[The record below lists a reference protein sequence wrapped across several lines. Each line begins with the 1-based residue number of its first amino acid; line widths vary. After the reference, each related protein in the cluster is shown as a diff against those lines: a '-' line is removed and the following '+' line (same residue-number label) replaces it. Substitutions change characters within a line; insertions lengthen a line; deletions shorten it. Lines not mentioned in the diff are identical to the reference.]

1 MSATVVISL
10 GSNLGNRE
18 WYLRAAIEELRHVI
32 HVVRV
37 SSIRETEPVDAPP
50 PRYLNAVIAGYTDLS
65 PEAVLRELQRI
76 ETLLGRRRPYRNAP
90 RTIDLDLILHSAN
103 RRRSREL
110 TLPHPRYR
118 EREFVLEPMR
128 ELGLVHQPLG
138 GADAL
143 VRPAAR

>member
-1 MSATVVISL
+1 VSATVVISL

-18 WYLRAAIEELRHVI
+18 WYLRAAIEELRHVL

-37 SSIRETEPVDAPP
+37 SSIRETEPVAAPP
-50 PRYLNAVIAGYTDLS
+50 PRYLNCVVAGYTEVS
-65 PEAVLRELQRI
+65 PEALLRELQRI
-76 ETLLGRRRPYRNAP
+76 EAHLGRRRPYRNAP

-110 TLPHPRYR
+110 TLPHQRYR

-128 ELGLVHQPLG
+128 ELGVAHG
-138 GADAL
+138 CCGDASDAL
-143 VRPAAR
+143 PTTRR

>member
-37 SSIRETEPVDAPP
+37 SRIRETEPVDAPP
-50 PRYLNAVIAGYTDLS
+50 PRYLNCVVLGYTDLS
-65 PEAVLRELQRI
+65 PEVLLHELQRI
-76 ETLLGRRRPYRNAP
+76 ETRLGRRRPYRNAP

-103 RRRSREL
+103 RRLSSEL
-110 TLPHPRYR
+110 TLPHPRYT
-118 EREFVLEPMR
+118 EREFVLQPMR
-128 ELGLVHQPLG
+128 ELGML
-138 GADAL
+138 
-143 VRPAAR
+143 

>member
-18 WYLRAAIEELRHVI
+18 WYIRAAIEGLRRVI
-32 HVVRV
+32 HVARV

-50 PRYLNAVIAGYTDLS
+50 PRYLNCVVLGYTDLK
-65 PEAVLRELQRI
+65 PEALLHELQRI
-76 ETLLGRRRPYRNAP
+76 EMRLGRRRPYRNAP

-103 RRRSREL
+103 RRFTREL

-128 ELGLVHQPLG
+128 ELGVL
-138 GADAL
+138 
-143 VRPAAR
+143 

>member
-10 GSNLGNRE
+10 GSNLGDRE
-18 WYLRAAIEELRHVI
+18 WFLRAAIDELRRVI

-37 SSIRETEPVDAPP
+37 SRIRETEPVDAPP
-50 PRYLNAVIAGYTDLS
+50 PRYLNCVVAGYTELS
-65 PEAVLRELQRI
+65 PEALLHALQQI
-76 ETLLGRRRPYRNAP
+76 EKHLGRRRRYRNGP

-103 RRRSREL
+103 RRHSREL

-128 ELGLVHQPLG
+128 ELGFS
-138 GADAL
+138 
-143 VRPAAR
+143 

>member
-18 WYLRAAIEELRHVI
+18 WYLRAAIDELRRVL

-37 SSIRETEPVDAPP
+37 SSIRETEPVHAPP
-50 PRYLNAVIAGYTDLS
+50 PRYMNAVVAGYTDLS
-65 PEAVLRELQRI
+65 PEAVLRELQQI
-76 ETLLGRRRPYRNAP
+76 ETRLGRRRTFRNAP

-103 RRRSREL
+103 RRRTREL

-128 ELGLVHQPLG
+128 ELGLL
-138 GADAL
+138 
-143 VRPAAR
+143 